1 MGSEPARGPD
11 RGSRLASV
19 VTFVRDLDQSV
30 EFYRE
35 LLGMRVTVRTSTAA
49 LLVGSDETQL
59 YVRAIGP
66 GGEHPLGAVG
76 VQYVIW
82 TADGPDD
89 LARCERLL
97 KERSAHLSTRETS
110 DGITMVEGRDP
121 NGIPLVLT
129 HPGPH
134 GAARDEIMSR
144 IYAW

>member
-1 MGSEPARGPD
+1 MASDASADRGP
-11 RGSRLASV
+11 RLASV
-19 VTFVRDLDQSV
+19 VMFVRDLDLSLD
-30 EFYRE
+30 FYRE
-35 LLGMRVTVRTSTAA
+35 LLLMTMPVRTTTAA
-49 LLVGSDETQL
+49 LLVGAGGAQL
-59 YVRAIGP
+59 YLRVMGA
-66 GGEHPLGAVG
+66 GGEHPLGAIG

>member
-82 TADGPDD
+82 TADSIED
-89 LARCERLL
+89 LHRCERAL
-97 KERSAHLSTRETS
+97 KERSAHTTTREMA
-110 DGITMVEGRDP
+110 DGYTMVEGRDP
-121 NGIPLVLT
+121 DDLPLVIAY
-129 HPGPH
+129 PGPQV
-134 GAARDEIMSR
+134 AARSEIMPR